1 MADIAATDVVYSLSV
16 KDIVGGNKKR
26 VVASLVFGDGVLTY
40 PAGGVPVTKGKLGLP
55 NVVESLVFV
64 DPASANGFVYKYDL
78 ANNKVRIYQGD
89 NDAVAD
95 GPLVELV
102 AATATPAA
110 ATLKVE
116 AVGW

>member
-1 MADIAATDVVYSLSV
+1 MADIAASDVVYSLSV

-26 VVASLVFGDGVLTY
+26 VVASLVFGDGALTY
-40 PAGGVPVTKGKLGLP
+40 PAGGVPVLKGKLGLP
-55 NVVESLVFV
+55 NVVESLSFA
-64 DPASANGFVYKYDL
+64 DPMAADGYVYKYDL

-89 NDAVAD
+89 NNNAADA
-95 GPLVELV
+95 PLIELV

-110 ATLKVE
+110 TTLKVE